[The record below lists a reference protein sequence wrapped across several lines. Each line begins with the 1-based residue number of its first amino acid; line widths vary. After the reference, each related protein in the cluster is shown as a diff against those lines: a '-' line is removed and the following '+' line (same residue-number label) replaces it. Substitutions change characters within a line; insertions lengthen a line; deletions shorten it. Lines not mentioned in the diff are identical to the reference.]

1 LLGGKKVYG
10 DHNPAGVGYRNN
22 KPKGPATGDNAET
35 EYAVMSGDY
44 CNGGCCFDYGNMETK
59 THDNGEG
66 TMEAIYFG
74 NCTIGGKGAG
84 KGPWVHGRSRERS
97 LGGRLQP

>member
-1 LLGGKKVYG
+1 MLGGKKVYG

-22 KPKGPATGDNAET
+22 KPKVLRRATTPKPN
-35 EYAVMSGDY
+35 AVMSGDY

-59 THDNGEG
+59 THDYSEG